1 MQLHCQPLF
10 SPHRN
15 WMSATELSR
24 ILMRVVSE
32 SKLLTWGVGIE
43 HRPRSGGVE
52 CSQMQSATARLE
64 MSEFITSGPAC
75 PQSAGGDGKL
85 HSCFICPIMGIF
97 FGWCRQAQRFCWT
110 TITAARWRCF
120 PLCVTDCR
128 CVSFFFFSPPPLES
142 HTVVYLRDILPVTL
156 TQLHRCV
163 WVIYN

>member
-15 WMSATELSR
+15 WMSATKLSR

-32 SKLLTWGVGIE
+32 SKLLTWGVGLE

-52 CSQMQSATARLE
+52 CSQTQSATARLE

-97 FGWCRQAQRFCWT
+97 FLGDEGKHRDSVGLQSLQQGGDVFHYVSL
-110 TITAARWRCF
+110 TA
-120 PLCVTDCR
+120 D
-128 CVSFFFFSPPPLES
+128 VSFFFPPLES